1 MRGEAPP
8 RSAGPR
14 EQTPPAPPEQPDID
28 LLDLPESFSA
38 PRILDLPPDLAE
50 LYGDYL
56 RDSRAANLDLE
67 AATTEPASANAQAR
81 PAEVPLPPSEIDE
94 EVDELFAALTN
105 QIAAREES
113 ERSAKLQQ
121 ALGSQASEDVA
132 PPAAAHQ
139 HNGHL
144 SAAQETLGAAQA
156 ATPQAAQPEAHSS
169 PVGPAR
175 ELTDGDVMIFYQL
188 QHQISTWV
196 KMAAVSHQI
205 DLAGRDAPELVAE
218 LRRMAALEEAELQV
232 IESLVAL
239 CYRVT
244 STKQATM
251 DDYKQAMMLYLLH
264 HRSRLAL

>member
-1 MRGEAPP
+1 MAPP
-8 RSAGPR
+8 QNGHQSVAQEASVAWHADAP
-14 EQTPPAPPEQPDID
+14 QAAPPE
-28 LLDLPESFSA
+28 
-38 PRILDLPPDLAE
+38 
-50 LYGDYL
+50 
-56 RDSRAANLDLE
+56 
-67 AATTEPASANAQAR
+67 AQR
-81 PAEVPLPPSEIDE
+81 P
-94 EVDELFAALTN
+94 T
-105 QIAAREES
+105 
-113 ERSAKLQQ
+113 
-121 ALGSQASEDVA
+121 
-132 PPAAAHQ
+132 
-139 HNGHL
+139 
-144 SAAQETLGAAQA
+144 
-156 ATPQAAQPEAHSS
+156 
-169 PVGPAR
+169 VGPAK

-205 DLAGRDAPELVAE
+205 DLAGRDAPALVLE